1 MRRRVRLIRI
11 PWRGIQ
17 NVLLAAGVA
26 TFSVYYWPPE
36 KNNNQWLVPLNYLER
51 AGYDAL
57 FATRGEKLESVSPR
71 IEIVGFDRES
81 ERVLESKYP
90 ASEFPELKT
99 TWPPSR
105 RFHADVIRN
114 LKKAGATLIVYDVL
128 FSGASTPEDD
138 IALDKAIKEAG
149 NVVLTSRVDRNFT
162 QLSKS
167 LEEPHYDDDLGI
179 DFLAAARVG
188 FAEVPT
194 DADKIVRRFVP
205 TMKFRD
211 EWIPSLASAAFLA
224 FTGKEDTD
232 IRVEKD
238 KIIIGGQIIPRTG
251 PTVLDLVDKAPVPS
265 AYMDFP
271 AGNGTFPMTSFGQVA
286 FDEFSKSQYNQF
298 NDKIVFVGVIGNQLT
313 KEISDEYVTAFSR
326 FMPDAT
332 GGIAVTTVPGVVLQA
347 QNFNALLSATYVTH
361 WPDWSLWLILFGFT
375 LIGAGGVR
383 RYYNWRGPAV
393 LLLLMALFLIVV
405 HAAFVTYR
413 IHMPYIVPTILMFS
427 SISMVAYL
435 ERGSLRRKWSGY
447 VSPEVLEQI
456 LRTENDPDAK
466 KILGTVVF
474 GDIRGF
480 TAFTNK
486 HPAERV
492 VALLNIHFEKMTDI
506 IYEEQGTI
514 DKFLGDGIMAL
525 FGIPIR
531 KKDSAIS
538 AVRAAWRMCESSKQ
552 PMYYQGSQYFMDS
565 GFGITTGTL
574 IAGHV
579 GGRARHDFTVI
590 GDVVNM
596 AARLQGVTGEPDVII
611 DQATYELVKN
621 HFEVESLGR
630 ISVKGAPEPIQ
641 CYKVTGQLDAK
652 EMKVIP
658 KLRRGS
664 QNPVKTPASGFNV
677 NIGNH
682 E

>member
-1 MRRRVRLIRI
+1 MRRRFRLIRI

-17 NVLLAAGVA
+17 NVLLAAAVA

-36 KNNNQWLVPLNYLER
+36 KNNNKWLVPLNYMER

-57 FATRGEKLESVSPR
+57 FATRGANLDSVSPR

-81 ERVLESKYP
+81 ERILER
-90 ASEFPELKT
+90 EFPELKT

-114 LKKAGATLIVYDVL
+114 LKKAGATLIIYDVL
-128 FSGASTPEDD
+128 FSGSSTPEDD

-149 NVVLTSRVDRNFT
+149 NVVLTSRIDRNFT

-167 LEEPHYDDDLGI
+167 LEEPHYDDELGI

-194 DADKIVRRFVP
+194 DADQIVRRFVP
-205 TMKFRD
+205 TMKFRN

-224 FTGKEDTD
+224 FSGKEETD
-232 IRVEKD
+232 IQVERD
-238 KIIIGGQIIPRTG
+238 KIVVGGQIIPRTG
-251 PTVLDLVDKAPVPS
+251 PTIIDLVDKAPVPS

-286 FDEFSKSQYNQF
+286 LYEFSKDQF
-298 NDKIVFVGVIGNQLT
+298 NDKIVFVGLIGNQLT
-313 KEISDEYVTAFSR
+313 KEISDEYVTAYSR

-332 GGIAVTTVPGVVLQA
+332 GGVAVTTVPGVVLQA

-393 LLLLMALFLIVV
+393 LLLLMALYLIVV
-405 HAAFVTYR
+405 HSAFVTYR

-466 KILGTVVF
+466 KITGTVVF

-506 IYEEQGTI
+506 IYEEHGTI

-525 FGIPIR
+525 FGVPIR

-552 PMYYQGSQYFMDS
+552 PMHYQGSQYFMDS
-565 GFGITTGTL
+565 GFGITTGSL

-579 GGRARHDFTVI
+579 GGRTRHDFTVI

-596 AARLQGVTGEPDVII
+596 ASRLQGVTGEPDVII
-611 DQATYELVKN
+611 DQATFELVKS
-621 HFEVESLGR
+621 HFQVESLGR

-641 CYKVTGQLDAK
+641 CYKVVAPLDVK
-652 EMKVIP
+652 KP
-658 KLRRGS
+658 KLIPRRS
-664 QNPVKTPASGFNV
+664 RNSEKQAKTPASRFNV
-677 NIGNH
+677 NT
-682 E
+682 